1 MNLRKKIGIFCLTY
15 FFSVSLCYGF
25 VDYFQMRP
33 GKKKDELFKNCQT
46 LFGKAGFVKA
56 TKEYH
61 LKLPLLERFKATFKR
76 DSKKKKE
83 HLRYFLKPVQ
93 GSKGYLIYYH
103 GSARSACTNVMEIMP
118 NLDDLP
124 LNVVIIEYPGY
135 GGDTIK
141 GHPSEARILVN
152 ALDMFDEV
160 KRING
165 RKLPI
170 IVYGGSMG
178 TTIATYVA
186 SKRPVQGLILRNP
199 MTSMEDAAH
208 EIFKKTGKNGKKF
221 ISKFMKSKFKSFEW
235 ARNVKTNTLILHA
248 QDDEWVP
255 VAMARKFASNFKS
268 QLKFV
273 EIVGGKHMDNHTLP
287 QYKKEIQAYILGILN
302 K

>member
-1 MNLRKKIGIFCLTY
+1 
-15 FFSVSLCYGF
+15 
-25 VDYFQMRP
+25 
-33 GKKKDELFKNCQT
+33 
-46 LFGKAGFVKA
+46 
-56 TKEYH
+56 
-61 LKLPLLERFKATFKR
+61 
-76 DSKKKKE
+76 
-83 HLRYFLKPVQ
+83 
-93 GSKGYLIYYH
+93 
-103 GSARSACTNVMEIMP
+103 MEIMP

-208 EIFKKTGKNGKKF
+208 EIFKKTGKGGKKL
-221 ISKFMKSKFKSFEW
+221 ISRFMKSKFKSFEW

-273 EIVGGKHMDNHTLP
+273 EIVGGKHMDNHTFP
-287 QYKKEIQAYILGILN
+287 QYKKEIQDFILGILN